1 MDKFFKLTERN
12 TSVKTEFRAALVTFF
27 AMVYI
32 LVVNAGMFSN
42 PLGDG
47 SSPLGVSFGGMY
59 VATAL
64 GAIVGSLVMG
74 LLANLPVA
82 LASGMG
88 LNAFF
93 VYTIC
98 VGMGFSYANALVFIL
113 FDGILF
119 IILSATG
126 IRRAVFEC
134 IPDCIRRSIVVGI
147 GFMLALLGFK
157 SGGLIV
163 ISDATGIAKGSFN
176 VLSGSWSSIMPL
188 LVCLLSVF
196 AVAILDKRKVKGSV
210 FIGMLFGTALYYLL
224 GLTVK
229 DFGGYALFASAQS
242 PLEAFRDFA
251 QTNLGAVFTQ
261 GFDFSAY
268 VASHGAASFFLNI
281 ICTVFI
287 FLMLDMFDT
296 VGTLYATCQTSGLTD
311 SEGRIENMDKAL
323 MSDALATTAGAVFG
337 TNTVTAYA
345 ESVTGVG
352 AGGRTGLT
360 AVFVALLF
368 VYALL
373 FAPLGSMVPACAS
386 AVALV
391 YVGYIMLRGIARLE
405 WDDPLSVVPAFLT
418 ISVTCFACDIALGIA
433 YGMLSYTAMCLFSG
447 NTKKLNAGTW
457 LLTVLFVLMMLV
469 S

>member
-1 MDKFFKLTERN
+1 MDKFFKLSERN
-12 TSVKTEFRAALVTFF
+12 TTVETELRAALVTFF

-47 SSPLGVSFGGMY
+47 SNPLGVSFGGMY

-64 GAIVGSLVMG
+64 GAIVGSLAMG

-98 VGMGFSYANALVFIL
+98 VGMGFTYANALVFIL
-113 FDGILF
+113 FDGLLF

-126 IRRAVFEC
+126 LRRALFEC
-134 IPDCIRRSIVVGI
+134 IPDCIRKSIVAGI
-147 GFMLALLGFK
+147 GLMLALLGFK
-157 SGGLIV
+157 NGGLIV
-163 ISDATGIAKGSFN
+163 IDSSTGIAKGSFN
-176 VLSGSWSSIMPL
+176 VISGSWEHIMPL
-188 LVCLLSVF
+188 AVCLVSLFV
-196 AVAILDKRKVKGSV
+196 VGILDKRRVKGAM
-210 FIGMLFGTALYYLL
+210 FIGMLLGTVLYYLL
-224 GLTVK
+224 GYTVS
-229 DFGGYALFASAQS
+229 DFAGLHHLASAQS
-242 PLEAFRDFA
+242 PLEAIRDFA
-251 QTNLGAVFTQ
+251 DSNLCAVFTQ

-268 VASHGAASFFLNI
+268 VAAHGAASFFLNI

-296 VGTLYATCQTSGLTD
+296 VGTLYATCSASGLMD
-311 SEGRIENMDKAL
+311 AEGRIENMDKAL
-323 MSDALATTAGAVFG
+323 MSDALATAAGAVFG

-345 ESVTGVG
+345 ESVAGVG

-360 AVFVALLF
+360 SVFVALLF
-368 VYALL
+368 ACALL
-373 FAPLGSMVPACAS
+373 FAPLGSLVPSCAS
-386 AVALV
+386 AVALIF
-391 YVGYIMLRGIARLE
+391 VGYMMLKGMVHLDWE
-405 WDDPLSVVPAFLT
+405 DPLSMVPAFLT
-418 ISVTCFACDIALGIA
+418 ITVTCFACDIALGIA
-433 YGMLSYTAMCLFSG
+433 YGMLSFTAMCLFTG
-447 NTKKLNAGTW
+447 NAKKLNAGTW
-457 LLTVLFVLMMLV
+457 LLTALFIIMMLV

>member
-251 QTNLGAVFTQ
+251 QTFNA
-261 GFDFSAY
+261 
-268 VASHGAASFFLNI
+268 
-281 ICTVFI
+281 
-287 FLMLDMFDT
+287 
-296 VGTLYATCQTSGLTD
+296 
-311 SEGRIENMDKAL
+311 EGH
-323 MSDALATTAGAVFG
+323 
-337 TNTVTAYA
+337 
-345 ESVTGVG
+345 
-352 AGGRTGLT
+352 
-360 AVFVALLF
+360 
-368 VYALL
+368 
-373 FAPLGSMVPACAS
+373 
-386 AVALV
+386 
-391 YVGYIMLRGIARLE
+391 
-405 WDDPLSVVPAFLT
+405 
-418 ISVTCFACDIALGIA
+418 
-433 YGMLSYTAMCLFSG
+433 
-447 NTKKLNAGTW
+447 
-457 LLTVLFVLMMLV
+457 
-469 S
+469 